1 MATVAEN
8 LQTIIDSKAAIKDA
22 IEAKGV
28 AVGDAPLT
36 QYAGKIE
43 AIEQGSGEC
52 SHYAVDFGEEIASVN
67 SVYIDNLR
75 KSIDIYNDAVENG
88 VTDTNKSYL
97 MFIPSNI
104 SPENFVDW
112 HSLVVIDKP
121 DVDLFYASTAS
132 PITRCYSLEYLRCG
146 IGSSLKNSG
155 ELNSK
160 VIRHIEILRHSFT
173 NMNSFASYCTHIEK
187 FIVDTSG
194 VENLNTTFRDAKIPE
209 LHVDLMSAKSL
220 QNTFLNTI
228 FDKLYIKNLGMSLSL
243 NGTKSSVKP
252 EQVKYI
258 LDNCQQKSV
267 PYTLTLKN
275 ADKAAFI
282 EECNVD
288 AEYATSLANANSKGL
303 TLA

>member
-1 MATVAEN
+1 MATIAEN

-36 QYAGKIE
+36 QYASKIGE
-43 AIEQGSGEC
+43 IEKGGEC
-52 SHYAVDFGEEIASVN
+52 SPYAVDFGEEITSAN
-67 SVYIDNLR
+67 SAYIDNLR
-75 KSIDIYNDAVENG
+75 KNIDIYNDAVENG
-88 VTDTNKSYL
+88 VTETNKIYL
-97 MFIPSNI
+97 MFIPPNVSLK
-104 SPENFVDW
+104 NFIDW
-112 HSLVVIDKP
+112 RSLVVIDKP
-121 DVDLFYASTAS
+121 DVDLSYYTTAS
-132 PITRCYSLEYLRCG
+132 PILRCYSLEYLRCG
-146 IGSSLKNSG
+146 FGSSLKKSG
-155 ELNSK
+155 ELSSK

-173 NMNSFASYCTHIEK
+173 NMSSFAAFCYLIEK

-194 VENLNTTFRDAKIPE
+194 VENFDTTFRDAKIPE
-209 LHVDLMSAKSL
+209 LHVDLMSATSL

-243 NGTKSSVKP
+243 NSVKSSVKP

-267 PYTLTLKN
+267 SYTLTLKD

-282 EECNVD
+282 EECNAD
-288 AEYATSLANANSKGL
+288 AEYAASLANANSKGL